1 MKQTLNEQFIR
12 MQKLAG
18 IITENKQ
25 SSVKDQVDAIL
36 STNIN
41 PKLDTFI
48 QPVKFILDQ
57 AFAEDIDIYT
67 ILEEAKQ
74 EMEFQLERAN
84 NNKDLSLIFAKI
96 EALLNNEEAG
106 LNEALNK
113 DIKTFGQDLD
123 KNLKAAGFQTL
134 ILVGK
139 PATDEQKKK
148 VKTDLGLAIIETY
161 ENPEVQALTL
171 YVNPKEFEKAKK
183 ITDKFQLSTYNGQKM
198 TLGKGWDTV
207 IKQVKGALNPGDIYD
222 AGENSGHGLF
232 YFARLAK
239 VDTKTAVAKPTI
251 EEDITKPVP
260 SDVKAL
266 SNVQKTATAIS
277 NKAKAI
283 NSIQEFPGA
292 FENWFQ
298 TLGFQ
303 PGKISRSIIRA
314 EVEKVLVK
322 LGYK

>member
-12 MQKLAG
+12 MQQLAG
-18 IITENKQ
+18 LITESQ
-25 SSVKDQVDAIL
+25 H
-36 STNIN
+36 
-41 PKLDTFI
+41 LD
-48 QPVKFILDQ
+48 
-57 AFAEDIDIYT
+57 
-67 ILEEAKQ
+67 
-74 EMEFQLERAN
+74 
-84 NNKDLSLIFAKI
+84 
-96 EALLNNEEAG
+96 
-106 LNEALNK
+106 EALNK
-113 DIKTFGQDLD
+113 DIKAFGQDLD

-139 PATDEQKKK
+139 PATDEQQKK
-148 VKTDLGLAIIETY
+148 VKTDLGLAVIETY
-161 ENPEVQALTL
+161 ENPEIQTLTL

-207 IKQVKGALNPGDIYD
+207 IKQVTGALNPGDIYD
-222 AGENSGHGLF
+222 AGDDSGHGLF

-239 VDTKTAVAKPTI
+239 VDTKTAVAKITI
-251 EEDITKPVP
+251 EEDITKPIP

-266 SNVQKTATAIS
+266 SNVQKTATAVS

-303 PGKISRSIIRA
+303 PGKISKSILRT